1 MSACGTSATF
11 SRLGSVSVFEPFS
24 DITRGVVDGVGLPD
38 NWPWGGPTDAE
49 LAEVLTAL
57 SRAQC
62 RSLKKIA
69 EALEVDEVTK
79 H

>member
-1 MSACGTSATF
+1 MI
-11 SRLGSVSVFEPFS
+11 L
-24 DITRGVVDGVGLPD
+24 VDGVGLPD